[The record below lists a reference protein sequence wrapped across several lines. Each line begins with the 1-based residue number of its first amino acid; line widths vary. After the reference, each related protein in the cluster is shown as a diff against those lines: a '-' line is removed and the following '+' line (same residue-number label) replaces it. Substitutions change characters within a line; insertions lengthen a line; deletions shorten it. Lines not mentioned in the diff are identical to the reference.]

1 MAKNKSVGRFASS
14 YAVELH
20 ATAEALSKSQAII
33 EFSVD
38 GVILNAND
46 NFLETV
52 GYTLDEIVGKHHR
65 LFVAASV
72 AASAEY
78 RQFWQAM
85 ARGEHRT
92 AVYKRQAKGGREIWL
107 QASYNPVLGR
117 DGRPFKVVKYA
128 TDITEQQMQ
137 ASDHAGQVEA
147 IGKALAVIEFDLD
160 GTVTGANRQFIDLMG
175 YREAEIVGHHHRL
188 FVEPALAQSA
198 EYALFWD
205 RLSQG
210 VYQAG
215 EYKRLARDGREV
227 WIQASYNPI
236 LDAEGRPFK
245 IVKFAT
251 DVTAAKL
258 QTADLAGQ
266 IAAIGKSQAVIEFDM
281 DGIILTANE
290 NFLDVMGYRLEEVR
304 GARHSLFVDADY
316 AASDDYRQFWATL
329 NRGEHLTA
337 EYRRVAKDGREI
349 WIQGSYNPILDL
361 NGRPFK
367 VVKYAT
373 DVTAA
378 KHEITRKLRQAEQMT
393 VLVRDYEVVMKR
405 VMATLGQAADS
416 MTVASTAIA
425 ATATQVNAESVNVST
440 AATQTDANLQTV
452 ASASEELSA
461 SIGEIARQISA
472 SSTMAGAAVAQG
484 NEAEGRI
491 RKLDEMAQSIGTVV
505 ELIRTIAGQ
514 TNLLALNAT
523 IEAARAGEAGKG
535 FAVVA
540 SEVKNLAN
548 QTARATE
555 EIGTLITGIQESVAG
570 AVDIIGDIR
579 TTIDQLNEGAVTVA
593 SAVEQQSAATRE
605 IAGNVTSA
613 STAVGLVSKSS
624 REVLDAARRSE
635 AAAGEVDI
643 ASKDVAGASAALQR
657 EVSDFLTAIGRL

>member
-14 YAVELH
+14 YAVELN
-20 ATAEALSKSQAII
+20 ATAEALNKSQAII
-33 EFSVD
+33 EFSID
-38 GVILNAND
+38 GVILSAND
-46 NFLETV
+46 NFLRTMN
-52 GYTLDEIVGKHHR
+52 YTPDEIVGKHHR
-65 LFVAASV
+65 LFLAASV

-85 ARGEHRT
+85 ANGEHRA
-92 AVYKRQAKGGREIWL
+92 AVYKRLAKGGREIWL

-175 YREAEIVGHHHRL
+175 YGEGEIIGHHHRL
-188 FVEPALAQSA
+188 FVEPALAQSTD
-198 EYALFWD
+198 YDLFWG
-205 RLSQG
+205 RLLQG
-210 VYQAG
+210 IYQAG
-215 EYKRLARDGREV
+215 EYKRIAKGGREV

-236 LDAEGRPFK
+236 LDTEGRLFK

-258 QTADLAGQ
+258 KTADLAGQ

-281 DGIILTANE
+281 DGTILTANQ
-290 NFLDVMGYRLEEVR
+290 NFLDVMGYRLDEVR
-304 GARHSLFVDADY
+304 GARHSLFVDPDH
-316 AASDDYRQFWATL
+316 AASDEYRQFWATL
-329 NRGEHLTA
+329 NRGEYLSA
-337 EYRRVAKDGREI
+337 EYRRIAKGGREV

-378 KHEITRKLRQAEQMT
+378 RQEVTRKLRQAEQMT
-393 VLVRDYEVVMKR
+393 ILVRDYDAVMNR
-405 VMATLGQAADS
+405 VMTTLGQSADR

-425 ATATQVNAESVNVST
+425 ATATQVNAESVNVS
-440 AATQTDANLQTV
+440 AAAAQTDANLQTV

-472 SSTMAGAAVAQG
+472 SSTMAGAAVTQG

-491 RKLDEMAQSIGTVV
+491 RQLDDMAQSIGAVV

-555 EIGTLITGIQESVAG
+555 EIGTLIAGIQDSVAG
-570 AVDIIGDIR
+570 AVDIIGEIR
-579 TTIDQLNEGAVTVA
+579 TTIDRLNEGAVAVA

-605 IAGNVTSA
+605 IAGNVTTA
-613 STAVGLVSKSS
+613 STAVGLVSRSS
-624 REVLDAARRSE
+624 RDVLDAARRSE
-635 AAAGEVDI
+635 TAAGEVDT
-643 ASKDVAGASAALQR
+643 ASRDVAGASAALQH
-657 EVSDFLTAIGRL
+657 EVSAFLTAIGRL